1 MLFICATDI
10 IAVTL
15 AVMPT
20 EAAAAVAAA
29 IVPATQQPQLSF
41 GNPSARG
48 GREGTQGERGT
59 GPGEISQ
66 SVSLA
71 LWLFIL
77 PSCSCCRSRPCTSLL
92 PRLRLV
98 QLLLL
103 SVLFAQWVVQLLS
116 LGKIKTN
123 IYLSFPFTCIY
134 KINNLI
140 IVL

>member
-15 AVMPT
+15 PVMPT

-77 PSCSCCRSRPCTSLL
+77 PSCSCCRSRPCTSPLQ
-92 PRLRLV
+92 RLRLV

-103 SVLFAQWVVQLLS
+103 
-116 LGKIKTN
+116 
-123 IYLSFPFTCIY
+123 
-134 KINNLI
+134 
-140 IVL
+140 